1 MAIVEK
7 TCIIWPTMAVVSH
20 ITFND
25 GAASPLGQLIV
36 AGIVRDSP
44 GRAPQKPIRVLDH
57 YGLVYITGG
66 GGRFS
71 DSSGLSRHLVP
82 GDLVFLFPGVGHTYG
97 PGEGDFWNEIFI
109 IFEGPLFDLWRD
121 KGLLNPQRP
130 ILHLEPIDYW
140 VTRFKDAVWSVKQS
154 GPEYALVRLCH
165 LQQLLADI
173 FVYEQQHD
181 HEQVD
186 HEWLSQAKALL
197 NATFHSKPNYENI
210 AAALGTSY
218 DGFRK
223 RFTKD
228 AGVSPAKY
236 HTLHRIDRACELLL
250 NNSLTVKEIALQLG
264 FVDEFHLSKRFK
276 QIVGVSPTGF
286 RNLFLSR

>member
-7 TCIIWPTMAVVSH
+7 PCIIWPIMAVVSH

-66 GGRFS
+66 GGHFS
-71 DSSGLSRHLVP
+71 DSSGFSRRLGP
-82 GDLVFLFPGVGHTYG
+82 GDLIFLFPRVGHTYG

-121 KGLLNPQRP
+121 KALLNPQRP
-130 ILHLEPIDYW
+130 ILHLEPVDYW
-140 VTRFKDAVWSVKQS
+140 LSRLKDAVWSVTQS
-154 GPEYALVRLCH
+154 GPEYALVRLCR

-173 FVYEQQHD
+173 FVYEQQHGD
-181 HEQVD
+181 EQID

-197 NATFHSKPNYENI
+197 NTTFHNKPDYEHI

-236 HTLHRIDRACELLL
+236 HTLRRIDRACELLL